1 MNAGT
6 FDIYVDK
13 QSEFYVE
20 FEYVDANDNPIL
32 ITELVSFEVRR
43 SSIVNKNL
51 FSVYSDG
58 TISENDEFYSGTD
71 YIVGDINIS
80 NNIAKITIYTNTI
93 SKIYPNQ
100 YFYYLKLH
108 TTDDTKTLLKGKFIT
123 DTP

>member
-13 QSEFYVE
+13 QSEFYIE
-20 FEYVDANDNPIL
+20 FEYVDANENPIP
-32 ITELVSFEVRR
+32 ITELVTFEVRR

-51 FSVYSDG
+51 FSLYSDG
-58 TISENDEFYSGTD
+58 NISDNDEFYNGTD
-71 YIVGDINIS
+71 YVVGDIIIN

-93 SKIYPNQ
+93 SRIYPNQ

-108 TTDDTKTLLKGKFIT
+108 STDDTKTLLKGKFVT

>member
-20 FEYVDANDNPIL
+20 FEYVDSNDIPIE
-32 ITELVSFEVRR
+32 ITDLVSFEVRR
-43 SSIVNKNL
+43 SSVINKNL

-58 TISENDEFYSGTD
+58 SVSEDDEFYDGTD
-71 YIVGDINIS
+71 YIVGNITVD
-80 NNIAKITIYTNTI
+80 NNKITTTINTDII

-100 YFYYLKLH
+100 YFYYLKLNN
-108 TTDDTKTLLKGKFIT
+108 TNQTKTLLKGKFVT

>member
-13 QSEFYVE
+13 QSEFYIE
-20 FEYVDANDNPIL
+20 FEYVDANDNPIP
-32 ITELVSFEVRR
+32 ITELVTFEVRR
-43 SSIVNKNL
+43 SSIINKNL
-51 FSVYSDG
+51 FSLYSDG
-58 TISENDEFYSGTD
+58 NISDNDEFYNGTD
-71 YIVGDINIS
+71 YVVGDIIIN

-93 SKIYPNQ
+93 SRIYPNQ

-108 TTDDTKTLLKGKFIT
+108 STDDTKTLLKGKFVT

>member
-13 QSEFYVE
+13 QSEFYIE
-20 FEYVDANDNPIL
+20 FEYVDANDNPIP
-32 ITELVSFEVRR
+32 ITELVIFEVRR

-51 FSVYSDG
+51 FSLYSDG
-58 TISENDEFYSGTD
+58 NISDNDEFYNGTD
-71 YIVGDINIS
+71 YVVGDIIIN

-93 SKIYPNQ
+93 SRIYPNQ

-108 TTDDTKTLLKGKFIT
+108 STDDTKTLLKGKFVT

>member
-13 QSEFYVE
+13 QSEFYIE

-58 TISENDEFYSGTD
+58 AISENDEFYNGTD

-80 NNIAKITIYTNTI
+80 NNIAKVTIYTNTI

-108 TTDDTKTLLKGKFIT
+108 STDDTKTLLKGKFIT

>member
-13 QSEFYVE
+13 QSEFYIE
-20 FEYVDANDNPIL
+20 FEYVDANDNPIP
-32 ITELVSFEVRR
+32 ITELVTFEVRR

-51 FSVYSDG
+51 FSLYSDG
-58 TISENDEFYSGTD
+58 NISDNDEFYNGTD
-71 YIVGDINIS
+71 YVVGDIIIN

-93 SKIYPNQ
+93 SRIYPNQ

-108 TTDDTKTLLKGKFIT
+108 STDDTKTLLKGKFVT

>member
-20 FEYVDANDNPIL
+20 FEYVDSNDIPIE
-32 ITELVSFEVRR
+32 ITDLVSFEVRR
-43 SSIVNKNL
+43 SSVVNKNL

-58 TISENDEFYSGTD
+58 SVSEDDEFYDGTD
-71 YIVGDINIS
+71 YIVGNITVD
-80 NNIAKITIYTNTI
+80 NNKITTTINTDII

-100 YFYYLKLH
+100 YFYYLKLNN
-108 TTDDTKTLLKGKFIT
+108 TNQTKTLLKGKFVT

>member
-13 QSEFYVE
+13 QSEFYIE
-20 FEYVDANDNPIL
+20 FEYVDANDNPIP
-32 ITELVSFEVRR
+32 ITELVTFEVRR

-51 FSVYSDG
+51 FSLYSDG
-58 TISENDEFYSGTD
+58 NISDNDEFYNGTD
-71 YIVGDINIS
+71 YVVGDIIIN

-93 SKIYPNQ
+93 SRIYPNQ

-108 TTDDTKTLLKGKFIT
+108 STDDTQTLLKGKFVT

>member
-13 QSEFYVE
+13 QFEFYIE
-20 FEYVDANDNPIL
+20 FEYVDANDNPIP
-32 ITELVSFEVRR
+32 ITELVIFEVRR

-51 FSVYSDG
+51 FSLYSDG
-58 TISENDEFYSGTD
+58 NISDNDEFYNGTD
-71 YIVGDINIS
+71 YVVGDIIIN

-93 SKIYPNQ
+93 SRIYPNQ

-108 TTDDTKTLLKGKFIT
+108 STDDTKTLLKGKFVT

>member
-13 QSEFYVE
+13 QSEFYIE

-51 FSVYSDG
+51 FSLYSDG
-58 TISENDEFYSGTD
+58 NISDNDEFYNGTD
-71 YIVGDINIS
+71 YVVGDIIIN

-93 SKIYPNQ
+93 SRIYPNQ

-108 TTDDTKTLLKGKFIT
+108 STDDTKTLLKGKFVT

>member
-20 FEYVDANDNPIL
+20 FEYVDSNDIPIE
-32 ITELVSFEVRR
+32 ITDLVSFEVRR
-43 SSIVNKNL
+43 SSVVNKNL
-51 FSVYSDG
+51 FSVYSDASV
-58 TISENDEFYSGTD
+58 SEDDEFYSETNYNIGN
-71 YIVGDINIS
+71 IIIN
-80 NNIAKITIYTNTI
+80 NNVVKVTIYTDTI

-100 YFYYLKLH
+100 YFYYLKIH
-108 TTDDTKTLLKGKFIT
+108 STDDTKTLLKGKFVT